1 MQLNEKS
8 VSKGYGKG
16 ILKHTSEKTLGSSRK
31 TKIGH
36 YPDINNKNSTYQN
49 R

>member
-1 MQLNEKS
+1 MQLNEKLM
-8 VSKGYGKG
+8 SKGYGKE

-36 YPDINNKNSTYQN
+36 YADINNKNRTYQN